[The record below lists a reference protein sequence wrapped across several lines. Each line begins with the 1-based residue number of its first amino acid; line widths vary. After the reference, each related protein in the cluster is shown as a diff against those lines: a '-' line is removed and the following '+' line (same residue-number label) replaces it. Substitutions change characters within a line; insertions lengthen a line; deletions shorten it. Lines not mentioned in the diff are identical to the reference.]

1 MTNPQQG
8 PDTVRRHTVL
18 SPPRLQKGRT
28 PPGYRVLH
36 VIVPDRLFN
45 NLKARAYLTGTRFP
59 EYIARLLEETG
70 AVETSRLPQ
79 LAVAPQAPIAAT
91 TV

>member
-1 MTNPQQG
+1 MDHPQTV
-8 PDTVRRHTVL
+8 PDTVRKHPVL
-18 SPPRLQKGRT
+18 SPLRLHKGRT

-45 NLKARAYLTGTRFP
+45 ILKARACLAGTRFP
-59 EYIARLLEETG
+59 EYVARLLEETG
-70 AVETSRLPQ
+70 PVTDFRTPQ
-79 LAVAPQAPIAAT
+79 AAVALHAPTPAT

>member
-8 PDTVRRHTVL
+8 PDTVRKHTVL
-18 SPPRLQKGRT
+18 SPPRLEKGRT

-70 AVETSRLPQ
+70 PVTDFRTPQ
-79 LAVAPQAPIAAT
+79 AAMAPQAPMPAT